1 MSKFE
6 QLVGGV
12 ETQQVPAFQVSEEKK
27 AVVERVI
34 KAIKEL
40 PPKNRYE
47 NALRWARDN
56 FEPHDFDE
64 LEKNINQGLYTHL
77 ERKDNAAY
85 GDLLLLIFY
94 LSATYQFPKVSG
106 LMARATRY
114 QQKTTNL
121 DTFHPWHLIET
132 AGHLA
137 RINEQAA
144 VIKSQLLV
152 ELWNIFK
159 GYPMSSQ
166 QYEVLASLALHSE
179 KGFVSPNFPQK
190 TQSQNRLFDIHAF
203 QRILD
208 NTTPENLTLL
218 TERRRLKLP
227 FYEPDFDLSHKLH
240 TARITVADIGKN
252 AGQSIPKEKKEQLV
266 AAFLPEIDLTTIP
279 ELGL

>member
-106 LMARATRY
+106 LMA
-114 QQKTTNL
+114 
-121 DTFHPWHLIET
+121 
-132 AGHLA
+132 
-137 RINEQAA
+137 
-144 VIKSQLLV
+144 
-152 ELWNIFK
+152 
-159 GYPMSSQ
+159 
-166 QYEVLASLALHSE
+166 
-179 KGFVSPNFPQK
+179 
-190 TQSQNRLFDIHAF
+190 
-203 QRILD
+203 
-208 NTTPENLTLL
+208 
-218 TERRRLKLP
+218 
-227 FYEPDFDLSHKLH
+227 
-240 TARITVADIGKN
+240 
-252 AGQSIPKEKKEQLV
+252 
-266 AAFLPEIDLTTIP
+266 
-279 ELGL
+279 